1 MAVTKNSFVIRHLPG
16 GGGNFIDSQYLA
28 ASFDTGKPHML
39 QNTMTRIFSSTS
51 RFWSNNL
58 LMAMTGGK
66 VGGTKITIDQEVYR
80 WKLQGAEYKQTLSLG
95 ILDAANTLPGLNG
108 STFRIWVDNN
118 YFMRPDV
125 LLGED
130 NEYPLQIVD
139 GPTPY
144 GGGYVY
150 TVLIQGDNPAVAVA
164 QSMLEAGKT
173 FSKAWTSVQSEFN
186 KDYGTQEFPGSFE
199 LESQIGAFAE
209 KQTITDKAW
218 RDSGKLAFDFIV
230 EDKKTGMMKK
240 YTSFLPYAEAMM
252 NWNLTRGMEVQSILG
267 KKQTKP
273 AGDRYWIK
281 TGPGV
286 REQLKDSWLEYYNG
300 ALTVNRMKDYLMDIL
315 VTRTDE
321 VDRKM
326 IGISGTVGAFAFHDM
341 LANEYSGYLTV
352 DTNFTEK
359 IKNSP
364 RHLSFGA
371 QFTHY
376 QGPQGLEVTM
386 ITNKMYD
393 DTRYC
398 SRMHPQYPN
407 LPIDSQRITFLDFGT
422 RGVNNNIM
430 QLQVAN
436 TFKYGY
442 VAGTHTPNGPITN
455 GQFGGLID
463 GYEVATGGTHGIVI
477 IDPTGCGE
485 LIYDSEY

>member
-1 MAVTKNSFVIRHLPG
+1 MALSRNSLVIRHFQG
-16 GGGNFIDSQYLA
+16 GGGNFVNSQYLG

-58 LMAMTGGK
+58 IMALTGAK
-66 VGGTKITIDQEVYR
+66 VGGSKMTIDTEVFR
-80 WKLQGAEYKQTLSLG
+80 WKLEGADYKATISLG
-95 ILDAANTLPGLNG
+95 DPDPSNTLKGLNG
-108 STFRIWVDNN
+108 TTFRIWVDND
-118 YFMRPDV
+118 FHMRPDV

-130 NEYPLQIVD
+130 NEYPLQLVD

-144 GGGYVY
+144 GGGSIY
-150 TVLIQGDNPAVAVA
+150 TVLIQGDNPSVYVPS
-164 QSMLEAGKT
+164 SMLESGKN
-173 FSKAWTSVQSEFN
+173 FNKAWTTVQSEFN
-186 KDYGTQEFPGSFE
+186 KEYGTQMFPGSFE

-209 KQTITDKAW
+209 KYTVTDKAW
-218 RDSGKLAFDFIV
+218 RDQGKLAFDFRV
-230 EDKKTGMMKK
+230 EDEMGNKKQ
-240 YTSFLPYAEAMM
+240 YTKFLPYMEAQM
-252 NWNLTRGMEVQSILG
+252 NWNLVRGMEVQSILG

-273 AGDRYWIK
+273 GADSYWKK
-281 TGPGV
+281 TGPGL
-286 REQLKDSWLEYYNG
+286 REQLKDSWTETYNG
-300 ALTVNRMKDYLMDIL
+300 ALTVNRMRDYLMDIL

-326 IGISGTVGAFAFHDM
+326 IGISGTVGAYAFHDM

-364 RHLSFGA
+364 RHLSYGA

-407 LPIDSQRITFLDFGT
+407 LPVDSQRITFLDFGT
-422 RGVNNNIM
+422 RGANNNIM

-436 TFKYGY
+436 TYKYGY
-442 VAGTHTPNGPITN
+442 VAGTHTPNGPITS

-463 GYEVATGGTHGIVI
+463 GYEVATGGTHGIVV
-477 IDPTGCGE
+477 IDPTSCGE
-485 LIYDSEY
+485 LIYDYEY